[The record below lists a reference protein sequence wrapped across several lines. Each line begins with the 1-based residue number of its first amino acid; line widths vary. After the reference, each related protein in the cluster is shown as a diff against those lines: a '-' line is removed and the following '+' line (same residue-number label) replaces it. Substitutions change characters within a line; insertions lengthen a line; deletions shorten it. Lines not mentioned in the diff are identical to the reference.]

1 MKNKTIREPV
11 ALLES
16 FLPKELWSEVL
27 PNLWQGGTD
36 DLDTLCQSTIYQV
49 TKDDF
54 DLVVTLYA
62 SANPVG
68 WFVKELRLGFYDQEI
83 ETQRFDTN
91 ELKEIVNLAH
101 SEWKKGKRVLVRCQA
116 GLNRS
121 GLVMALMLIK
131 DGLSPREAIDLIRSR
146 RSPYALC
153 NLDFED
159 WLLGLDVKNWR

>member
-1 MKNKTIREPV
+1 MKNKMIEDSATIQENY
-11 ALLES
+11 
-16 FLPKELWSEVL
+16 LPKDLWSEIL

-36 DLDTLCQSTIYQV
+36 DLDTLGQDTRYQI
-49 TKDDF
+49 TKKDF

-83 ETQRFDTN
+83 KTQKFNTD
-91 ELKEIVNLAH
+91 ELKEIVDFAYN
-101 SEWKKGKRVLVRCQA
+101 EWKKGKKVLVRCQA

-121 GLVMALMLIK
+121 GLVMALLLIK
-131 DGLSPREAIDLIRSR
+131 DGLSAKEAINLIKLH
-146 RSPYALC
+146 RSPIALF
-153 NLDFED
+153 NLDFQN